1 MERQEPISPGDS
13 PSASGSLR
21 GQQEAQESVFE
32 DGQNRDTTGPIRQ
45 EKDAES
51 FVYGD
56 SRPDETAPSDTF
68 TSLDDSPM
76 MTTTREDLPD
86 VAKPTAEFLRE
97 TSHGTNEE
105 IRPHYRKEDGSE
117 GQELVVEG
125 EMELL

>member
-1 MERQEPISPGDS
+1 MP
-13 PSASGSLR
+13 
-21 GQQEAQESVFE
+21 
-32 DGQNRDTTGPIRQ
+32 
-45 EKDAES
+45 KDAEP

-68 TSLDDSPM
+68 TSIDDSPM

-86 VAKPTAEFLRE
+86 VEKPTAEFLRE
-97 TSHGTNEE
+97 TSHGENDE

-125 EMELL
+125 KVELL